1 MKKTSVLRAT
11 IVRVCSRSQKG
22 TPASIWRTASMTT
35 RPAATPISRVSM
47 TTTGKSSIVRATMR
61 TVSQV
66 AESPDEMLT
75 NTAAL
80 YPSAFARA
88 SSSAMRSGEG
98 SEVLGISCSKRRTTS
113 SVEMSTPLSYDEPS
127 E

>member
-1 MKKTSVLRAT
+1 
-11 IVRVCSRSQKG
+11 
-22 TPASIWRTASMTT
+22 MTT
-35 RPAATPISRVSM
+35 RPAATPMLSVST

-88 SSSAMRSGEG
+88 NSSAMRSGEG
-98 SEVLGISCSKRRTTS
+98 SEVLGTSCSKRSTTS
-113 SVEMSTPLSYDEPS
+113 SVVMSTPLSYDEPS